1 MKSLLFAGCAA
12 FALFGGL
19 AADTRTDANNNTT
32 SSNATA
38 STQQA
43 HNAQQ
48 ADVVHWYTWEQAA
61 ELQKKEKRKIFVD
74 VYTGWCG
81 WCKRMDATTFSNPD
95 IAKML
100 NEKYYA
106 VKLDAE
112 QKDDIVFQGHVFKYT
127 KSGPGGYNELA
138 SSLLS
143 DKMSFPTTVFLDEDY
158 KLIQVLPGYQDAPI
172 FKMIARY
179 FGENFYKKI
188 SWDDFQ
194 KQPNQ

>member
-1 MKSLLFAGCAA
+1 MKSLLVASCAVFTLLGGFSA
-12 FALFGGL
+12 KKLLDVHDSSQNAAAAL
-19 AADTRTDANNNTT
+19 TV
-32 SSNATA
+32 
-38 STQQA
+38 QQA
-43 HNAQQ
+43 QNSEQ
-48 ADVVHWYTWEQAA
+48 ADLVRWYTWEQAA

-112 QKDDIVFQGHVFKYT
+112 QKDDIVFQGHVFKYA

-138 SSLLS
+138 TSLLNE
-143 DKMSFPTTVFLDEDY
+143 KMSFPTTVFLDEEY
-158 KLIQVLPGYQDAPI
+158 KLIQILPGYQDAPM
-172 FKMIARY
+172 FKLIAKY
-179 FGENFYKKI
+179 FGENHYKNT
-188 SWDDFQ
+188 SWDEFQ
-194 KQPNQ
+194 KRPNQ

>member
-1 MKSLLFAGCAA
+1 MKLLLFAGSAA
-12 FALFGGL
+12 LAFFGSHFFGKYT
-19 AADTRTDANNNTT
+19 DTNPKKTQ
-32 SSNATA
+32 SSAPATE
-38 STQQA
+38 QA
-43 HNAQQ
+43 HTVQQ

-61 ELQKKEKRKIFVD
+61 EMQKKEKRKIFVD

-81 WCKRMDATTFSNPD
+81 WCKRMDATTFANPE

-112 QKDDIVFQGHVFKYT
+112 QKDDIVFQGHIFKYT
-127 KSGPGGYNELA
+127 KVGQGGYNELA

-172 FKMIARY
+172 FKMIAKY
-179 FGENFYKKI
+179 FGGNYYKSQ